1 MADSP
6 SPRVVVYSTSW
17 CGFCEAA
24 KSLLDERGIAYEE
37 IDVTGDP
44 AFRQR
49 VFDLSGRWTVPLV
62 TVDGQPVG
70 GFMELLRLDR
80 SGGLDQLVAA

>member
-1 MADSP
+1 MTDP
-6 SPRVVVYSTSW
+6 TTPRVTVYSTNW

-24 KSLLDERGIAYEE
+24 KRLLDDHGISYEE

-49 VFDLSGRWTVPLV
+49 VFDLSGQWTVPLV
-62 TVDGQPVG
+62 VVDGRAVG
-70 GFMELLRLDR
+70 GFRELLQLHR
-80 SGGLDQLVAA
+80 SGGLDQLMAA